1 LISISRAYQDSSEIL
16 SHYSETPNLDAQTL
30 LAHVL
35 GVSRAWLI
43 AHPEA
48 IIPSPAFKTLG
59 SELTKLQEGV
69 PLPYVVGEW
78 EFYGLRFKVTPDV
91 LIPRPET
98 ELLVEQGLDW
108 LEKKCTRRL
117 VADIGTGS
125 GCIAVS
131 LVHQIK
137 DLQVI
142 ATDIS
147 LPALRIAAFNACE
160 HSVDQQIHFLQAD
173 LMPPG
178 NFQFD
183 LICANLPYIP
193 ALSLPVLDVSKREP
207 ALALNGGHEGLDLI
221 GRLIQQ
227 SSARIKPG
235 GRLLLEIDN
244 FQGEQV
250 SYIARSVF
258 PGGEIEV
265 LQDLTQHNRLVSI
278 QIPNSK

>member
-1 LISISRAYQDSSEIL
+1 MISISQAYQDSREIL

-48 IIPSPAFKTLG
+48 MIPSPAFKTLG
-59 SELTKLQEGV
+59 SDLSRLQEGV

-108 LEKKCTRRL
+108 LENNGTRRL
-117 VADIGTGS
+117 VVDIGTGS
-125 GCIAVS
+125 GCIAIS
-131 LVHQIK
+131 LAHRIR

-160 HSVDQQIHFLQAD
+160 HFVDQQILFIQAD
-173 LMPPG
+173 LLPPG
-178 NFQFD
+178 EVQFD

-193 ALSLPVLDVSKREP
+193 SHSLSDLDVFKREP

-221 GRLIQQ
+221 RRLIRE

-235 GRLLLEIDN
+235 GRLLLEIDK

-250 SYIARSVF
+250 SFITRSVF
-258 PGGEIEV
+258 PGSEIEV
-265 LQDLTQHNRLVSI
+265 LQDLAQHDRLVSI